1 MYQIILIGLRSRH
14 RNSAFRI
21 MNSEFKEINMNLV
34 LWIIYAA
41 VTLLA
46 IVFLGLREFHMLQLN
61 GYKTPEHSRWMKKNI
76 KRYIPL
82 LFFLAVQLVL
92 LPLERVLVWESE
104 KHVLNSGKLKL
115 ACCITGFL
123 ILADIGIIIANK
135 PGKKFKKPLVYTAR
149 VKRMLVTFFILIA
162 AIFAGAFF
170 SADRVDFEDAQRFT
184 NVLPFVFTG
193 AALYLAPVLVPLSN
207 LINKPVE
214 KSVQRWY
221 INDAKKKLADMP
233 SLHKV
238 GITGSYGKT
247 SMKFYLSE
255 LLSSQYET
263 LKTPESFNTPMGVTI
278 TVRRDLKPT
287 HEYFICEMGARRVH
301 EIKELCDIA
310 NPHDGIITSV
320 GPQHLETFR
329 SIENVVN
336 TKFELADAVQAAG
349 GKIYLNGDN
358 DLIRAKAPQYPN
370 AVLYGLQEGNDYRA
384 SDISVSD
391 RGTEFTVTAPGGET
405 CRYSMKLLGEHNVQN
420 VLGAI
425 AYAHGTGISL
435 EKLVLPVKRIAAV
448 PHRLQLLDKGGGVTY
463 IDDAYNSNPSGCRAA
478 LNVLGLFDACR
489 ILVTPGMVE
498 LGAKQEEL
506 NYEFG
511 QEAAKACDYIV
522 LVGKAQTVPIYNG
535 IKDAGYDMEKVF
547 VADGLNE
554 ALAKVQSYQTDKKK
568 IVLLE
573 NDLPDN
579 Y

>member
-1 MYQIILIGLRSRH
+1 MVILW
-14 RNSAFRI
+14 F
-21 MNSEFKEINMNLV
+21 
-34 LWIIYAA
+34 IYAA
-41 VTLLA
+41 AALLA

-61 GYKTPEHSRWMKKNI
+61 GYKTPEHSWWMKKNK
-76 KRYIPL
+76 KRYILPAILFAGQFL
-82 LFFLAVQLVL
+82 LIPCKGGLRAALAV
-92 LPLERVLVWESE
+92 
-104 KHVLNSGKLKL
+104 
-115 ACCITGFL
+115 IL
-123 ILADIGIIIANK
+123 ILFSLIIALLNK

-149 VKRMLVTFFILIA
+149 VKRMLVTFGILIA
-162 AIFAGAFF
+162 VFFITAAVNLKYFQTYDGAT
-170 SADRVDFEDAQRFT
+170 DARIKELMFRRALAFILT
-184 NVLPFVFTG
+184 TS
-193 AALYLAPVLVPLSN
+193 ALYLTPLLVPLSN

-214 KSVQRWY
+214 KSIQNWY

-278 TVRRDLKPT
+278 TIRRDMKPT
-287 HEYFICEMGARRVH
+287 HQYFICEMGARRVH

-310 NPHDGIITSV
+310 HPHDGIITSV
-320 GPQHLETFR
+320 GPQHLETFG

-336 TKFELADAVQAAG
+336 TKFELADSVQAAG

-358 DLIRAKAPQYPN
+358 ELIRAKAPQYKN
-370 AVLYGLQEGNDYRA
+370 AVTYGLQEGNDWRA
-384 SDISVSD
+384 TDITVSD
-391 RGTEFTVTAPGGET
+391 KGTEFTVISPAGES
-405 CRYSMKLLGEHNVQN
+405 CRFGTKLLGEHNVQN
-420 VLGAI
+420 ILGAI
-425 AYAHGTGISL
+425 AYANGTGISL

-448 PHRLQLLDKGGGVTY
+448 PHRLQLLDKGGGVTF
-463 IDDAYNSNPSGCRAA
+463 IDDAYNSNPNGCRAA

-506 NYEFG
+506 NFEFG

-535 IKDAGYDMEKVF
+535 IKDAGYDMDRVY
-547 VADGLNE
+547 VADTLNE
-554 ALAKVQSYQTDKKK
+554 ALTKVNSYQTDKKK

>member
-1 MYQIILIGLRSRH
+1 
-14 RNSAFRI
+14 
-21 MNSEFKEINMNLV
+21 MNLV
-34 LWIIYAA
+34 LWCIYAA
-41 VTLLA
+41 VTLFA
-46 IVFLGLREFHMLQLN
+46 IIFSGLREFHMLQLN
-61 GYKTPEHSRWMKKNI
+61 GYKTPEHSWWMKKNI
-76 KRYIPL
+76 RRYIPL
-82 LFFLAVQLVL
+82 MIFLVIQLML
-92 LPLERVLVWESE
+92 LPLERVLTWECE
-104 KHVLNSGKLKL
+104 KHVLNYTKLRL
-115 ACCITGFL
+115 AYGITGFL
-123 ILADIGIIIANK
+123 TAANIGIAIANK

-162 AIFAGAFF
+162 LIFTGAFF
-170 SADRVDFEDAQRFT
+170 CADRVEYKSAWRFT

-193 AALYLAPVLVPLSN
+193 AALYLTPILVPLSN
-207 LINKPVE
+207 LINKPIE
-214 KSVQRWY
+214 KSVQKWY
-221 INDAKKKLADMP
+221 INDAKRILREMP
-233 SLHKV
+233 SLHKI

-255 LLSSQYET
+255 LLGSQYET

-320 GPQHLETFR
+320 GPQHLETFG
-329 SIENVVN
+329 SIDNVLN

-358 DLIRAKAPQYPN
+358 ELIRKKAPEYKN
-370 AVLYGLQEGNDYRA
+370 KILYGLQEGNDYRA
-384 SDISVSD
+384 TDISVSD
-391 RGTEFTVTAPGGET
+391 RGTEFTVTTPGGESF
-405 CRYSMKLLGEHNVQN
+405 RYSMKLLGEHNVQN

-425 AYAHGTGISL
+425 AYCHGLGISL
-435 EKLVLPVKRIAAV
+435 EKLALPVKRIAAV
-448 PHRLQLLDKGGGVTY
+448 PHRLQLLDKGGNMTY

-522 LVGKAQTVPIYNG
+522 LVGKNQTVPIYNG
-535 IKDAGYDMEKVF
+535 IKDAGYNMEQVF
-547 VADGLNE
+547 VADSLNE
-554 ALAKVQSYQTDKKK
+554 ALAKVQAYQTSKKK